1 MDRTIVLMLE
11 LSKLLPVVLH
21 ELRKIVIHLH
31 IRRSRVHL
39 CNLRPRVHTVEL
51 YDLLSDLMDRVT
63 VDTHSRL
70 CFSSDCYKRLQF
82 LALVRE
88 AFELRL
94 HL

>member
-1 MDRTIVLMLE
+1 MLE
-11 LSKLLPVVLH
+11 LCRLLPVVLH
-21 ELRKIVIHLH
+21 ELRKVMVHLY
-31 IRRSRVHL
+31 IRRSGVNL
-39 CNLRPRVHTVEL
+39 CNLSPRIHAVEL
-51 YDLLSDLMDRVT
+51 HDLLRNLMDRVT